1 MDINNIFTK
10 GLDVNEAL
18 ELLRPM
24 SVYVLCMAA
33 YAIFVFKFYRFVA
46 SRDVFAWDLSRYE
59 DRSLRRARSS
69 LHVVLYVLK
78 YLILFPVIAFFWFV
92 VLTLIL
98 TFLSRGRIFSETLLI
113 ALATVSVIRV
123 TAYYKEA
130 LSKDLSKILPFGVLA
145 AFLIDGSF
153 FSVDESLESL
163 KDAKS
168 YSEHV
173 LYYLV
178 FLIVL
183 EFALRLLMGVTR
195 LIGGSRSQRWE
206 QRAAN
211 QRDESA
217 GPSQPDAWDPAA
229 AAPSSGGAPK

>member
-1 MDINNIFTK
+1 M
-10 GLDVNEAL
+10 
-18 ELLRPM
+18 
-24 SVYVLCMAA
+24 
-33 YAIFVFKFYRFVA
+33 
-46 SRDVFAWDLSRYE
+46 
-59 DRSLRRARSS
+59 
-69 LHVVLYVLK
+69 
-78 YLILFPVIAFFWFV
+78 
-92 VLTLIL
+92 
-98 TFLSRGRIFSETLLI
+98 I

-130 LSKDLSKILPFGVLA
+130 LSKDLAKILPFGVLA

-206 QRAAN
+206 QRAAS

-217 GPSQPDAWDPAA
+217 GPSQPDAWEEDTPMTLSDTDTAHPWETFRA
-229 AAPSSGGAPK
+229 GPPEVVSG